1 MSKLSIGV
9 SERRARLARRHGLSP
24 SHRFEDVVS
33 VAKSLV
39 GLHATDPATVYL
51 SAWARTGSLTVS
63 DVDRALYD
71 DRALVRMLAMRRTMF
86 VVPVEDV
93 DVVDA
98 AASRALVP
106 IERRRNRR
114 LVEMLGVENVRAW
127 IRDAEVAT
135 LEALEDLG
143 EATARELSAVV
154 PALREKVRVNIGK
167 KYESNVGMSSRIL
180 LVLALEGKIVR
191 ARPLGSW
198 VSSQYRWASMTR
210 WLGREIADVPEA
222 DARAMIVRRWLERF
236 GPGTEMD
243 LRWWTGWTARA
254 IRSALA
260 TIEALEVDLDGQ
272 VGYVL
277 PDDIEPVPDP
287 GPWVALLPSLD
298 PTTMGW
304 KQRDW
309 YLANH
314 QRLLFDS
321 SGNAG
326 PTIWANGRIV
336 GGWAARKNGEVV
348 TRILEDVGEEIRSMI
363 ESEAARLGAWLVST
377 HVIPRFPSPLQK
389 ELVG

>member
-1 MSKLSIGV
+1 
-9 SERRARLARRHGLSP
+9 
-24 SHRFEDVVS
+24 
-33 VAKSLV
+33 
-39 GLHATDPATVYL
+39 
-51 SAWARTGSLTVS
+51 
-63 DVDRALYD
+63 
-71 DRALVRMLAMRRTMF
+71 
-86 VVPVEDV
+86 
-93 DVVDA
+93 
-98 AASRALVP
+98 
-106 IERRRNRR
+106 
-114 LVEMLGVENVRAW
+114 
-127 IRDAEVAT
+127 
-135 LEALEDLG
+135 LEDLG
-143 EATARELSAVV
+143 EATAREQSAVV
-154 PALREKVRVNIGK
+154 PALREKVCVNIGK

-198 VSSQYRWASMTR
+198 VSSQYRWASTTR
-210 WLGREIADVPEA
+210 
-222 DARAMIVRRWLERF
+222 RF
-236 GPGTEMD
+236 GRAVADGTEMD

-363 ESEAARLGAWLVST
+363 ESEA
-377 HVIPRFPSPLQK
+377 
-389 ELVG
+389 